1 MTRKLRSKAWWWLL
15 ASVSALAL
23 IAAACGDDGEKEV
36 VTVNLGSI
44 PPFSVTT
51 WPIVVADEQGFFER
65 EGIDVNI
72 TFTFDGGLLLA
83 GGQVDIINDGA
94 DSGLIGFAQG
104 KDVIFVAPL
113 AQTVTDGL
121 LVSTDIT
128 SVADLEGKTLRVTGF
143 GTDEFLARR
152 FIEENGLSPDRV
164 NFVAIDDDGAA
175 LGQLETGQID
185 GGMFDQGVLFEAEQT
200 GQFNVLA
207 KPVELGSFPWNVIQT
222 TRTYADENPDVI
234 VGFIRA
240 VQDAMRFILDANNRD
255 AVIEAVI
262 ASGEGIERE
271 DAELTYESAE
281 GFALYTFEPLAAEDI
296 EPALEALIFLE
307 EDVRDLDVG
316 AVIDNSYLEQAAE

>member
-1 MTRKLRSKAWWWLL
+1 MIKLLRSKVWWVV
-15 ASVSALAL
+15 AVALVAAL
-23 IAAACGDDGEKEV
+23 IGAACGDDEEEELV
-36 VTVNLGSI
+36 SVNLASI

-51 WPIVVADEQGFFER
+51 WPVVVADEQGFFER

-72 TFTFDGGLLLA
+72 TFTFDGGLFLA

-128 SVADLEGKTLRVTGF
+128 SVADLEGKTLRVVGF

-152 FIEENGLSPDRV
+152 FIEENGLSPDAV
-164 NFVAIDDDGAA
+164 NFVDIEDDGAA
-175 LGQLETGQID
+175 LGQLDVGQID
-185 GGMFDQGVLFEAEQT
+185 GGMFDQGVLLEAEQT

-207 KPVELGSFPWNVIQT
+207 KPDELGSFPWNVIQT
-222 TRTYADENPDVI
+222 TRGYAEDNPDVV

-240 VQDAMRFILDANNRD
+240 VQDAMRFILDPNNKES
-255 AVIEAVI
+255 VIEAVL
-262 ASGEGIERE
+262 ATGEGLERE
-271 DAELTYESAE
+271 EVELTYESAA
-281 GFALYTFEPLAAEDI
+281 GFGLYTFDPLSVDDVA
-296 EPALEALIFLE
+296 PALEALIFLE
-307 EDVRDLDVG
+307 EDVSGIDLNEL
-316 AVIDNSYLEQAAE
+316 IDNSFLEQATQ

>member
-1 MTRKLRSKAWWWLL
+1 MTGMLRSKAWWWLL
-15 ASVSALAL
+15 AALSAVAL
-23 IAAACGDDGEKEV
+23 MAAACGDDGEEEV
-36 VTVNLGSI
+36 VTVNLASI

-51 WPIVVADEQGFFER
+51 WPVVVADEQGFFER

-104 KDVIFVAPL
+104 KDVILVAPL
-113 AQTVTDGL
+113 AQSVTDGL

-128 SVADLEGKTLRVTGF
+128 SVADLEGKTLRVVGF

-152 FIEENGLSPDRV
+152 FIEENGLSSDAV
-164 NFVAIDDDGAA
+164 NFVDIEDDGAA

-185 GGMFDQGVLFEAEQT
+185 GGTFDQGILFESEQT

-222 TRTYADENPDVI
+222 TRGYAEDNPDVV

-240 VQDAMRFILDANNRD
+240 IQDAMRFILDSGNEE

-262 ASGEGIERE
+262 AGGEGLERE
-271 DAELTYESAE
+271 DAELTYESAA
-281 GFALYTFEPLAAEDI
+281 GFGLYTFDPLTVDDV
-296 EPALEALIFLE
+296 EPALEALVFLE
-307 EDVRDLDVG
+307 EDVEDIDLNE
-316 AVIDNSYLEQAAE
+316 VIDNSFLEQASE